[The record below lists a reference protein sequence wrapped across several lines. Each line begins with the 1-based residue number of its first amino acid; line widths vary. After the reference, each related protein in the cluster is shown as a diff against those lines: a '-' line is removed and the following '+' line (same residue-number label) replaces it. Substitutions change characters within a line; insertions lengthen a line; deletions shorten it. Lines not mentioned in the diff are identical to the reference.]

1 MNEDTR
7 TTAGTGN
14 VVDLRQH
21 PRKTAVLDPP
31 HDRKEASAGDGG
43 NHGSGLRRLARLC
56 PAQDRQLGCIIGVDG
71 KPRLPETEE
80 EACSVAIMAELMTQQ
95 LDQEDRNRPLVEFK
109 PELSTVF
116 VRVDIKKLLEA
127 IKGALDQ

>member
-1 MNEDTR
+1 MNENT
-7 TTAGTGN
+7 GTDALVGN
-14 VVDLRQH
+14 VVDIRQH
-21 PRKTAVLDPP
+21 PRKAPVRI
-31 HDRKEASAGDGG
+31 HDGPEDKVGDGG
-43 NHGSGLRRLARLC
+43 NSGGGLRRLARLC
-56 PAQDRQLGCIIGVDG
+56 PAQDRQIGCIIGADG

-80 EACSVAIMAELMTQQ
+80 EACSVAIHAELMSQQ
-95 LDQEDRNRPLVEFK
+95 LILGSKTPLVEYK